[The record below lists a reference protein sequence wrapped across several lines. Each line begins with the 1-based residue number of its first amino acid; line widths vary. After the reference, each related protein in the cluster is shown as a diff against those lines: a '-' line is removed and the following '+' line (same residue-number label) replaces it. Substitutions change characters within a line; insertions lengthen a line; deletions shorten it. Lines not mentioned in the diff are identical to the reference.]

1 MVDTSKFTLDTPVKI
16 SVMTPGIYVPE
27 LQTYTPLE
35 SYASIDE
42 CISILNRGI
51 EIEFPQ
57 QEKNEITEKIEDIL
71 LDYEEKKRMVR
82 KTHGDVGTNV
92 SRALETVEE
101 INNSRLTPEEIKA
114 EEESHIFDFTETANR
129 IVNNLKNEDDMF
141 RFNTLFNSGVDRIE
155 EETKLRK
162 ARERNKLRK
171 KEALELLTMET
182 ETYNKLANAGY
193 TDNSFDEKYDSMDFY
208 DVTPSDNNKK

>member
-129 IVNNLKNEDDMF
+129 IVNNLKNDDDMF
-141 RFNTLFNSGVDRIE
+141 RFNALFNSGVDRIE

-171 KEALELLTMET
+171 K
-182 ETYNKLANAGY
+182 
-193 TDNSFDEKYDSMDFY
+193 DSLYMLNFY
-208 DVTPSDNNKK
+208 